1 MAGCASSCA
10 TFRSGRLRHPCRIG
24 AAARPVPLDATRI
37 AAACDGRRRAP
48 GRSRT
53 GDAHLRKVA
62 LYPLSYGGVCVPS
75 WRGARAGRFVKVGAL
90 RARAFDGSR
99 TRFPAVGVIRG
110 FRDPLAS
117 GFEGVP
123 RRRWGVP
130 LRRRVNPEKE
140 MEENGQAHPL
150 AGSTRSGR
158 FSGPSIVHAAGV
170 EPAVCTPL
178 SGGCRSYRG
187 VARDGHGFGIS
198 TPVPA
203 CQEDDLAAPAPRL
216 FRGLHAGCGMSQGS
230 RRNPPLFRWRSL
242 CRGAPLLL
250 QQECGA
256 HVPERGDVLW
266 LRFGGPAGVAP
277 ASRRFSRGVLPFF
290 CARVRVPGGVGVFD
304 AVDRVSALMFVVAV
318 RFSKDAGCTVGAVSA
333 YPGSPCLC
341 ELNQSIT

>member
-10 TFRSGRLRHPCRIG
+10 TFRSGRLRHPCRIR
-24 AAARPVPLDATRI
+24 AAARPIPLDATRI

-170 EPAVCTPL
+170 EPAVCAPP
-178 SGGCRSYRG
+178 SGG
-187 VARDGHGFGIS
+187 
-198 TPVPA
+198 
-203 CQEDDLAAPAPRL
+203 AAPPWSRAGWAR
-216 FRGLHAGCGMSQGS
+216 FRDLHARAGVSRGRLGRPCPSPFSGVSMQAVACHKGS
-230 RRNPPLFRWRSL
+230 RRNPPLFRCRSL

-250 QQECGA
+250 HQACGA

-277 ASRRFSRGVLPFF
+277 ASRRFRVASSLF

-318 RFSKDAGCTVGAVSA
+318 RFSRMLVA
-333 YPGSPCLC
+333 
-341 ELNQSIT
+341 Q

>member
-24 AAARPVPLDATRI
+24 AAARPIPLDATRI

-53 GDAHLRKVA
+53 GDAHLRRVA

-170 EPAVCTPL
+170 EPAVCAPP
-178 SGGCRSYRG
+178 SGG
-187 VARDGHGFGIS
+187 
-198 TPVPA
+198 
-203 CQEDDLAAPAPRL
+203 AAPTVESRGMGTVSGSPRPCRRVKRTTWPPL
-216 FRGLHAGCGMSQGS
+216 PLAFFRGLHAGCGMSQRFKEKPAPFQVSFLMPG
-230 RRNPPLFRWRSL
+230 RAPP
-242 CRGAPLLL
+242 A
-250 QQECGA
+250 A
-256 HVPERGDVLW
+256 
-266 LRFGGPAGVAP
+266 AGVWGARPGTWGRALAP
-277 ASRRFSRGVLPFF
+277 VWWAGGCRSRFASFSRGFLPFLRA
-290 CARVRVPGGVGVFD
+290 CPRAGWRR
-304 AVDRVSALMFVVAV
+304 
-318 RFSKDAGCTVGAVSA
+318 RFRCG
-333 YPGSPCLC
+333 
-341 ELNQSIT
+341 